1 MSRTRSP
8 TATASST
15 SEASIRGV
23 DTATSTPHASSNSHS
38 LRGSLT
44 RATTRG
50 TANSDLASRLTTT
63 LALSSPVAATT
74 TSYSSR
80 CTDSSSDSSHAS
92 PRCQRAAG
100 IASMSTCSGLRSNSM
115 MSCPFSMSS
124 RAIERPTAPAPAIT
138 TFIRLCLSRPFS
150 PRPCLSRPF
159 SPRPC
164 LSRPFSPARILT
176 GRQCGNGERLGD
188 PTRDGRYVHLVAG
201 LDHGLGL
208 GQKAVPE
215 PDHER
220 HPRTGRVLQ
229 VGGAVAHP
237 VFVQWDLGHADIA
250 GRVAPFRGFG
260 LAGQDV
266 EQAICGPRHGRHRG
280 DAEPLVHRCA
290 LGVVDACHHALYT
303 ERR

>member
-1 MSRTRSP
+1 L
-8 TATASST
+8 
-15 SEASIRGV
+15 RGV

-50 TANSDLASRLTTT
+50 TANSVLASRLTTT

-124 RAIERPTAPAPAIT
+124 RAIERPTAPAPAIA
-138 TFIRLCLSRPFS
+138 TFTRLCLSRP
-150 PRPCLSRPF
+150 CLSG
-159 SPRPC
+159 
-164 LSRPFSPARILT
+164 PFSPAPVLT
-176 GRQCGNGERLGD
+176 GRQCGNGQRLGD
-188 PTRDGRYVHLVAG
+188 PTRDGRDVHLVAC

-208 GQKAVPE
+208 GQKAIPE

-220 HPRTGRVLQ
+220 HPRTGCALQ
-229 VGGAVAHP
+229 VGDAVAHP
-237 VFVQWDLGHADIA
+237 VFVHRDLGDADIA
-250 GRVAPFRGFG
+250 GGVAPFRGFG
-260 LAGQDV
+260 LPGQDV
-266 EQAICGPRHGRHRG
+266 EQAICGP
-280 DAEPLVHRCA
+280 
-290 LGVVDACHHALYT
+290 
-303 ERR
+303 